1 MVESGV
7 NLKVVQEVL
16 GHKDV
21 STMLDIYTDVTKEL
35 AQREFENLDEKL
47 KENMD
52 LMRKSR
58 ATWKNTVLILIEAV
72 NFSVSME
79 EKSFR

>member
-7 NLKVVQEVL
+7 NVKVVQEVL

-35 AQREFENLDEKL
+35 VQREFENLDEKL

-58 ATWKNTVLILIEAV
+58 ATWKNTVLILIWQ
-72 NFSVSME
+72 
-79 EKSFR
+79 

>member
-7 NLKVVQEVL
+7 NVKVVQGVL

-21 STMLDIYTDVTKEL
+21 STTLDIYTDVTKEL

-58 ATWKNTVLILIEAV
+58 ATWKNTVLILI
-72 NFSVSME
+72 
-79 EKSFR
+79 RQ

>member
-7 NLKVVQEVL
+7 NVKVVQGVL

-21 STMLDIYTDVTKEL
+21 STTLDIYTDVTKEL

-52 LMRKSR
+52 
-58 ATWKNTVLILIEAV
+58 
-72 NFSVSME
+72 SVKREQSNGDSNE
-79 EKSFR
+79 NG

>member
-58 ATWKNTVLILIEAV
+58 ATWKNTVLILI
-72 NFSVSME
+72 
-79 EKSFR
+79 RQ

>member
-7 NLKVVQEVL
+7 NVKVVQEVL

-21 STMLDIYTDVTKEL
+21 STTLDIYTDVTKEL

-52 LMRKSR
+52 LMRKS
-58 ATWKNTVLILIEAV
+58 
-72 NFSVSME
+72 
-79 EKSFR
+79 

>member
-7 NLKVVQEVL
+7 NVKVVQEVL

-58 ATWKNTVLILIEAV
+58 ATWKNTVLILI
-72 NFSVSME
+72 
-79 EKSFR
+79 RQ